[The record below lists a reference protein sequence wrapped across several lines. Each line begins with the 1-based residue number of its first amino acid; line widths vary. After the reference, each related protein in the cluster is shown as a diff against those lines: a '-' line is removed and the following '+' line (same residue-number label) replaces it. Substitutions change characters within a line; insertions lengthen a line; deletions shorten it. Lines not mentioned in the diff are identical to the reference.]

1 MLKFLKKKQSKEKIQ
16 VKNAEYYLSLFAHR
30 EMIERANSGNTLDYC
45 DAMDYLITDI
55 ENYEV
60 ENQKLKIQIQSLCL
74 QNNILSETQE
84 LNTFGFFIKFNK
96 YLIKEI
102 YIIKKFISFYHI
114 LLTILYNIYNE
125 TAIYYYI
132 TKIVII
138 EDIKILY
145 NIYNEIVIYYYLTK
159 LVIIEDI
166 QYKKEFIKYYLFG
179 PPPPEPRKRLRTLL
193 T

>member
-1 MLKFLKKKQSKEKIQ
+1 MLNLFKKRKSKKKMI
-16 VKNAEYYLSLFAHR
+16 VKNAEYYLTLFAHR
-30 EMIERANSGNTLDYC
+30 EMIERANSGNTLDYRH
-45 DAMDYLITDI
+45 AIDYLITDI

-84 LNTFGFFIKFNK
+84 LNSFGFFIKFNK

-114 LLTILYNIYNE
+114 LFTILYNIYNE
-125 TAIYYYI
+125 
-132 TKIVII
+132 II
-138 EDIKILY
+138 
-145 NIYNEIVIYYYLTK
+145 IYYYLTK

-166 QYKKEFIKYYLFG
+166 QYKKEFIKSFFIKPTTYQPRTKFRALFT
-179 PPPPEPRKRLRTLL
+179 KFISTDL
-193 T
+193 